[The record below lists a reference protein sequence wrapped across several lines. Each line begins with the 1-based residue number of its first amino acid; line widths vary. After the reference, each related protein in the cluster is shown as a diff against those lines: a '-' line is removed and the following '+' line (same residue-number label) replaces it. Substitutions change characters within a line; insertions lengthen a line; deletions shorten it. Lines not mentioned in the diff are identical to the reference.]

1 MCMWYNSWFCHSL
14 TGGDKHGLLFSKAW
28 CGRLT
33 KLKVES
39 CRMRIN
45 VRGFEH
51 VSILRVRRT
60 WRGVREGTELLFLHV
75 KKVCN
80 TDLFKVDIRIKW
92 DCYIGKVSCIFMYVC
107 VYMQRYMHTHICI
120 YNIHMFILIFICKY
134 TIYIYLCTYK
144 TSVYHTPYLRT
155 WYMYSVSHIWKQN
168 WKYLWGDEIK
178 LGG

>member
-1 MCMWYNSWFCHSL
+1 
-14 TGGDKHGLLFSKAW
+14 
-28 CGRLT
+28 
-33 KLKVES
+33 
-39 CRMRIN
+39 MRIN
-45 VRGFEH
+45 VRGFEY

-60 WRGVREGTELLFLHV
+60 WRGVREGTKLLFLHV

-107 VYMQRYMHTHICI
+107 VIMQRHMHTHICI
-120 YNIHMFILIFICKY
+120 YNIPMFILIFICKWIILIHYILIFICKY
-134 TIYIYLCTYK
+134 TVYIYLCTYK
-144 TSVYHTPYLRT
+144 TSMYHTQYLRT
-155 WYMYSVSHIWKQN
+155 WYMYSVSHIWKQS